1 VIASRL
7 ERFGEAYALVR
18 ASEGRGSGGEA
29 ELLGLPYVSAGPLA
43 KQWQVRARTFDEFL
57 TRVVQPLE
65 RRSERSL
72 RVLDLGAGNGWLS
85 ARLTRRGH
93 LSVAV
98 DLRTDA
104 VDGLAAAGPF
114 RRSLPR
120 MFPRVA
126 ASFELLPFRTRPFDL
141 VLFDASLHY
150 AEALGPT
157 LAEAARVTV
166 PGGCVAILDSPF
178 YRRAASG
185 QAMAA
190 EKRRA
195 IRREHGDLAD
205 ALLAVEAI
213 EYLTRERLD
222 AAASPLGLAFRRH
235 RVRYPLWYEARPA
248 LAFFRR
254 QRPPS
259 RFDLWEAEVP

>member
-1 VIASRL
+1 MTGPNLV
-7 ERFGEAYALVR
+7 RFGEAYARVR
-18 ASEGRGSGGEA
+18 AMEGRGSGGEA
-29 ELLGLPYVSAGPLA
+29 ELLALPYLSEGPLA
-43 KQWQVRARTFDEFL
+43 KQWQVRARTFDAFL
-57 TRVVQPLE
+57 VRVLEPLE
-65 RRSERSL
+65 RRRERPL

-85 ARLTRRGH
+85 ARLARRGH
-93 LSVAV
+93 LAVALDV
-98 DLRTDA
+98 RTDS

-114 RRSLPR
+114 GRSLPR

-157 LAEAARVTV
+157 LAGAARVAA
-166 PGGCVAILDSPF
+166 PGGRVAILDSPF

-185 QAMAA
+185 RVMAE

-195 IRREHGDLAD
+195 IRRERGELAD

-213 EYLTRERLD
+213 EYLTRQRL
-222 AAASPLGLAFRRH
+222 AEAASPLGLAFRRH

-248 LAFFRR
+248 LALLRR